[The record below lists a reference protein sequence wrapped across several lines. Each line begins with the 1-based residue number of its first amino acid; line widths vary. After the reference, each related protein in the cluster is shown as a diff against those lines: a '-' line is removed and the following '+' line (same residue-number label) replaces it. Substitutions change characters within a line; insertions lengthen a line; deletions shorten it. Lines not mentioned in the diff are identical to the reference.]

1 MRVPNRRPPRPHS
14 WSWSRSPRRQW
25 AAAKPSQVMKP
36 NKRTKTVRA
45 TQFSS
50 ITHAPAAPPS
60 TGPLGREINDGG
72 RGCASYDQRHLKPV
86 EERNAGPGWLDRI
99 IERHPEGRDE
109 FSQKQEIPPAPL
121 VSTVVVHWSLPGL
134 GTSGSRL

>member
-1 MRVPNRRPPRPHS
+1 MRVPKRLPPRPHS

-50 ITHAPAAPPS
+50 ITRAPGVPGS
-60 TGPLGREINDGG
+60 SGPLGREINDGG
-72 RGCASYDQRHLKPV
+72 HDCARYDKRHLKQV
-86 EERNAGPGWLDRI
+86 KERNTGPGWFDRI
-99 IERHPEGRDE
+99 IKRHPQRGDE
-109 FSQKQEIPPAPL
+109 FSQKQEIPPAPR
-121 VSTVVVHWSLPGL
+121 VFTVGVHWGL
-134 GTSGSRL
+134 LG